1 MIISYSQCPYY
12 AVYFFYMENNNKP
25 QLPFLHYPALVCGP
39 MVDQS
44 ELPFRLL
51 TRKYGV
57 NLAYTPMLHSKMMTT
72 QKTYKQDHFTTCA
85 EDRPLVAQICG
96 NDP

>member
-1 MIISYSQCPYY
+1 MQ
-12 AVYFFYMENNNKP
+12 NNNET
-25 QLPFLHYPALVCGP
+25 LPFIKYPAFVCAP

-51 TRKYGV
+51 TRRYGA

-72 QKTYKQDHFTTCA
+72 TKNYKQEHFTTC
-85 EDRPLVAQICG
+85 P
-96 NDP
+96 

>member
-1 MIISYSQCPYY
+1 
-12 AVYFFYMENNNKP
+12 MEVNNDHKELNWI
-25 QLPFLHYPALVCGP
+25 QWPAMVCGP

-51 TRKYGV
+51 TRRYGC

-72 QKTYKQDHFTTCA
+72 QKGYKAIHFTTC
-85 EDRPLVAQICG
+85 P
-96 NDP
+96 